1 MPDSKYPEE
10 PKIEAVLYKND
21 YKEPGSKQPDRR
33 GKITMTRP
41 FLKALVEK
49 ARDGAQEIEI
59 ELAGWDRVARPPK
72 EQNYIFMRLEIAR
85 KRREEA
91 QPPAAED
98 TDIPDI
104 PF

>member
-1 MPDSKYPEE
+1 MAEPRYPEE

-33 GKITMTRP
+33 GKITMTRA

-59 ELAGWDRVARPPK
+59 ELAGWDRVSRPPE

-85 KRREEA
+85 KRKEKA
-91 QPPAAED
+91 PAD
-98 TDIPDI
+98 DIPDI